1 MDDSDWG
8 SSLSWL
14 TDNATMTTTE
24 RVMIPENGSCFVQK
38 NRTTLFIAAYEGI
51 PDTLIV
57 NVIAWAF
64 LMLLFAVLRQQAWD
78 YGRLAL
84 VNLTGER
91 KRWTQLFYAQGSDEV
106 RLSEPNTPTLICD
119 GDEERT
125 SDRSPQ
131 PGTSNNNNV
140 YIDNSSGGT
149 SGARNASP
157 LNRPGSPEANGH
169 MRAHRTG
176 TNSSQNSGSHPVHPV
191 DRGFLSWIKITFKV
205 SNEQIQM
212 HSGPDAFHYLSF
224 QRHLIMVMGVITF
237 VSIVLILP
245 INFHGTLSGDSKSF
259 GHTTISNLDPT
270 SPLLWIHTL
279 CAIAF
284 APLVVLVMRR
294 SSGRYAG
301 KVAPTRT
308 IQITNISAKDRNRTA
323 LRNSLKELFPESGI
337 DDIQLAYNVKQ
348 LAEVSEEYEKV
359 SAARSYCEIHKN
371 RGTTVRV
378 VPDCCTFKSMDAL
391 EYYRDKEFRL
401 CGEVARLKASALNDP
416 LGIAFVTFTTTEMAQ
431 HVVQH
436 FRPSPY
442 HEWVITFAPSANDLY
457 WENLGVT
464 SGQWYCKWATVN
476 LGLFLFL
483 FFLTTPVMIVN
494 IFKDAFWNDKQHI
507 SPLISEFLPTLL
519 LWSLAAMMPAIVAY
533 SDKWLTHWTRSKQNY
548 SMMTKAFGY
557 LLFMILIL
565 PSLGLTSAQTFID
578 WTIHYQNESYRWECI
593 FLPDRG
599 AFFVNY
605 IITTAFIGTALE
617 LIRLPE
623 LLYYLWMLCTAKS
636 QAETPHI
643 RKSIVDVFPFG
654 VHYAWMLMVF
664 TMSVVYSLASPLI
677 MPFAMVYI
685 LLKHFNDRHNLY
697 FVYKYSNMI
706 SQGGGKI
713 HSTAVTLTKYSVV
726 LLLLIM
732 ASLATV
738 RSAKIDARAVVL
750 LTSLCITLLMFMFMS
765 PIKRCALR
773 PPRIIETEQPTPL
786 YMPDILLNKR
796 MGAGVLSTAVGGYGG
811 TDLAQVQIKVG
822 RDDSARQTEA

>member
-1 MDDSDWG
+1 MD
-8 SSLSWL
+8 SSEWEM
-14 TDNATMTTTE
+14 DNSTMFTSTTE
-24 RVMIPENGSCFVQK
+24 RVFVPANGSCFVAK
-38 NRTTLFIAAYEGI
+38 NRTTLFISTYEGI

-57 NVIAWAF
+57 NVIAWVF

-119 GDEERT
+119 G
-125 SDRSPQ
+125 SPVIGGSPQ
-131 PGTSNNNNV
+131 PGSSNNNNHHHH
-140 YIDNSSGGT
+140 GGT
-149 SGARNASP
+149 QPDTGSDGNNSRPVSP
-157 LNRPGSPEANGH
+157 DSNGH
-169 MRAHRTG
+169 TRIHRQT
-176 TNSSQNSGSHPVHPV
+176 TNSSQNSAGSHAHAV
-191 DRGFLSWIKITFKV
+191 DRGFLSWVKITLLLTDD
-205 SNEQIQM
+205 QIQM

-224 QRHLIMVMGVITF
+224 QRHLIIVMSVITF
-237 VSIVLILP
+237 VAIVLILP
-245 INFHGTLSGDSKSF
+245 INFHGTLSGDEKSF

-284 APLVVLVMRR
+284 VPLVVLIMRR

-308 IQITNISAKDRNRTA
+308 IQITNITSQDRNKTA
-323 LRNSLKELFPESGI
+323 IRNYLKELFPESAI
-337 DDIQLAYNVKQ
+337 DDIQLAYNVKE
-348 LAEVSEEYEKV
+348 LAEVAEEYEKV
-359 SAARSYCEIHKN
+359 SAARTYCEIHKN

-378 VPDCCTFKSMDAL
+378 VPNCCTFKSMDAL
-391 EYYRDKEFRL
+391 EYYRDREFRL
-401 CGEVARLKASALNDP
+401 CGELARQKASALNDP
-416 LGIAFVTFTTTEMAQ
+416 LPIAFVTLSTTEMAQ
-431 HVVQH
+431 HVVHH
-436 FRPSPY
+436 FRPSTY
-442 HEWVITFAPSANDLY
+442 REWTISFAPSANDIY

-483 FFLTTPVMIVN
+483 FFLTTPVVIVN
-494 IFKDAFWNDKQHI
+494 IFKDAFWKDNSHI

-578 WTIHYQNESYRWECI
+578 WTIHYKNESYRWECI

-643 RKSIVDVFPFG
+643 RKNIVDVFPFG

-685 LLKHFNDRHNLY
+685 SLKHFNDRHNLY

-713 HSTAVTLTKYSVV
+713 HSTAVTLTKYSVS

-750 LTSLCITLLMFMFMS
+750 LTSLCITLLLFMFMS

-786 YMPDILLNKR
+786 YVPDILLNKR
-796 MGAGVLSTAVGGYGG
+796 MGSGGLSSSVSSGGGGGGYGG
-811 TDLAQVQIKVG
+811 TEIAQVLIKVD
-822 RDDSARQTEA
+822 RDDSATQAEV

>member
-1 MDDSDWG
+1 MVDSREWEPTSFLMG
-8 SSLSWL
+8 NETFS
-14 TDNATMTTTE
+14 TTTE
-24 RVMIPENGSCFVQK
+24 WLPLIPENGSCFVPK
-38 NRTTLFIAAYEGI
+38 NRTTLFISAYEGI

-64 LMLLFAVLRQQAWD
+64 LILLFAVLRQQAWD

-84 VNLTGER
+84 VNLTGEK

-106 RLSEPNTPTLICD
+106 RLSEPNSPALICD
-119 GDEERT
+119 GVDGEQCHG
-125 SDRSPQ
+125 SPQ
-131 PGTSNNNNV
+131 PSPGGTSNTNSYLDNNNR
-140 YIDNSSGGT
+140 S
-149 SGARNASP
+149 
-157 LNRPGSPEANGH
+157 GSPEEMVHPRG
-169 MRAHRTG
+169 HRTA
-176 TNSSQNSGSHPVHPV
+176 TNSSQNSMTHPV
-191 DRGFLSWIKITFKV
+191 DRGFLSWILITFKLTDD
-205 SNEQIQM
+205 QIHL
-212 HSGPDAFHYLSF
+212 HSGPDALHYLSF
-224 QRHLIMVMGVITF
+224 QRHLILVMAVITF

-245 INFHGTLSGDSKSF
+245 INFHGQLSGDEKSF
-259 GHTTISNLDPT
+259 GHTTISNLEPT

-284 APLVVLVMRR
+284 VPLVVLTMRR

-308 IQITNISAKDRNRTA
+308 IQITNIGAQDRNRTVIW
-323 LRNSLKELFPESGI
+323 NYLKELFPESGI
-337 DDIQLAYNVKQ
+337 DDIQMAYNVKQ
-348 LAEVSEEYEKV
+348 LAEVAEEYEKV

-378 VPDCCTFKSMDAL
+378 VPNCCTFKTMDAL

-436 FRPSPY
+436 FRPATY
-442 HEWVITFAPSANDLY
+442 REWTITFAPSANDLY
-457 WENLGVT
+457 WENLGVST
-464 SGQWYCKWATVN
+464 GQWYFKYATVN
-476 LGLFLFL
+476 FLLFLFL

-494 IFKDAFWNDKQHI
+494 IFKETFWNRQQHI

-548 SMMTKAFGY
+548 SMMTKSFGY

-578 WTIHYQNESYRWECI
+578 WTIHYKNESYRWECI

-605 IITTAFIGTALE
+605 VITTAFIGTAFE

-643 RKSIVDVFPFG
+643 RKSIVDVFNFG
-654 VHYAWMLMVF
+654 VHYAWMLLIF

-677 MPFAMVYI
+677 MPFALVYI

-713 HSTAVTLTKYSVV
+713 HSTAVTLTKYSVA

-750 LTSLCITLLMFMFMS
+750 LTSLAITLLLFMFMS

-773 PPRIIETEQPTPL
+773 PPRIIETEQAAPVYTPE
-786 YMPDILLNKR
+786 ILLNKR
-796 MGAGVLSTAVGGYGG
+796 RGGGMAPNSENYGG
-811 TDLAQVQIKVG
+811 TETAQVHIKLDREDNG
-822 RDDSARQTEA
+822 RPAEV